1 MFEITSKIISAID
14 CIALNINQ
22 VDALLPYIRDIQVA
36 LNNYPNLPSDFQGT
50 TIIKKWVDLLHSRQ
64 ATDELSEQELRQVKF
79 DIENVMNQFNEN
91 VLGRK

>member
-1 MFEITSKIISAID
+1 
-14 CIALNINQ
+14 
-22 VDALLPYIRDIQVA
+22 LPYIRDIQVA

-50 TIIKKWVDLLHSRQ
+50 SIIKKWVDLLHGKQ
-64 ATDELSEQELRQVKF
+64 ATDELTEQELRQVKF